1 MAKKPVTRIDPR
13 KELSPYLNHEF
24 NQQKNSRKSQ
34 AKISASLSSLQAER
48 RRSLRRRLGL
58 IMSVSVLAIAGLGY
72 YISPLANIST
82 VKVIGAS
89 DLPIKGIV
97 KASKIKASDKVFD
110 YLFQQKDLSQKLSKK
125 YPEIESAQA
134 HLGHVNQLIL
144 QINERKTVGYLKDGD
159 DYRKILSNGKLGS
172 TAITWAKVDQDKPI
186 FVGYNKATSL
196 KEDLNLFDSLP
207 KSFQNQVKLLSG
219 NTRRKSQVILVMKD
233 GNVIIGSTV
242 TLKSKLK
249 YYDEIKVK
257 AGKNSLIDLEIGAFS
272 RPLTSSEKKAYG
284 VSQLFYLFIYV
295 RIFSRQILMGA

>member
-34 AKISASLSSLQAER
+34 AKISASLPSLQAER

-58 IMSVSVLAIAGLGY
+58 IMSVSILAIAGLGY

-172 TAITWAKVDQDKPI
+172 TAITWTKVDQDKLI
-186 FVGYNKATSL
+186 FVGYNKSSSL
-196 KEDLNLFDSLP
+196 KEDLNLFNSLP

-284 VSQLFYLFIYV
+284 VS
-295 RIFSRQILMGA
+295 

>member
-34 AKISASLSSLQAER
+34 AKISASLSSLHAER

-58 IMSVSVLAIAGLGY
+58 IMSVSILAIAGLGY

-110 YLFQQKDLSQKLSKK
+110 YLFQQKDLIQKLSKK

-172 TAITWAKVDQDKPI
+172 TAITWTKVDQDKPI
-186 FVGYNKATSL
+186 FVGYNKSSSL
-196 KEDLNLFDSLP
+196 KEDLNLFNSLP

-242 TLKSKLK
+242 NLKSKLK

-284 VSQLFYLFIYV
+284 VS
-295 RIFSRQILMGA
+295 

>member
-144 QINERKTVGYLKDGD
+144 QINERKTVGYLKDGG

-196 KEDLNLFDSLP
+196 KEDLNLFNSLP

-249 YYDEIKVK
+249 YYGEIKVK

-284 VSQLFYLFIYV
+284 VS
-295 RIFSRQILMGA
+295 

>member
-34 AKISASLSSLQAER
+34 AKISALLPSLQAER

-58 IMSVSVLAIAGLGY
+58 IMSVSILAIAGLGY

-172 TAITWAKVDQDKPI
+172 TAITWTKVDQDKPI
-186 FVGYNKATSL
+186 FVGYNKSSSL
-196 KEDLNLFDSLP
+196 KEDLNLFNSLP

-284 VSQLFYLFIYV
+284 VS
-295 RIFSRQILMGA
+295 

>member
-24 NQQKNSRKSQ
+24 NQQKNSHKSQ

-196 KEDLNLFDSLP
+196 KEDLNLFNSLP

-284 VSQLFYLFIYV
+284 VS
-295 RIFSRQILMGA
+295 

>member
-125 YPEIESAQA
+125 YPEIQSAQA

-196 KEDLNLFDSLP
+196 KEDLNLFNSLP

-284 VSQLFYLFIYV
+284 VS
-295 RIFSRQILMGA
+295 

>member
-144 QINERKTVGYLKDGD
+144 QINERKTIGYLKDGD

-196 KEDLNLFDSLP
+196 KEDLNLFNSLP

-284 VSQLFYLFIYV
+284 VS
-295 RIFSRQILMGA
+295 

>member
-196 KEDLNLFDSLP
+196 KEDLNLFNSLP

-257 AGKNSLIDLEIGAFS
+257 AGKNSFIDLEIGAFS
-272 RPLTSSEKKAYG
+272 RPLIPSEKQAYG
-284 VSQLFYLFIYV
+284 VS
-295 RIFSRQILMGA
+295 

>member
-196 KEDLNLFDSLP
+196 KEDLNLFNSLP

-284 VSQLFYLFIYV
+284 VS
-295 RIFSRQILMGA
+295 

>member
-58 IMSVSVLAIAGLGY
+58 IMSVSILAIAGLGY

-172 TAITWAKVDQDKPI
+172 TAITWTKVDQDKPI
-186 FVGYNKATSL
+186 FVGYNKSSSL
-196 KEDLNLFDSLP
+196 KEDLNLFNSLP

-257 AGKNSLIDLEIGAFS
+257 ASKNSLIDLEIGAFS

-284 VSQLFYLFIYV
+284 VS
-295 RIFSRQILMGA
+295 

>member
-159 DYRKILSNGKLGS
+159 DYRKILSNGKLSS

-186 FVGYNKATSL
+186 FVGYNKETSL
-196 KEDLNLFDSLP
+196 KEDLNLFNSLP

-284 VSQLFYLFIYV
+284 VS
-295 RIFSRQILMGA
+295 

>member
-82 VKVIGAS
+82 VKVIGGS

-196 KEDLNLFDSLP
+196 KEDLNLFNSLP

-284 VSQLFYLFIYV
+284 VS
-295 RIFSRQILMGA
+295 

>member
-72 YISPLANIST
+72 YISPLANISA

-196 KEDLNLFDSLP
+196 KEDLNLFNSLP

-284 VSQLFYLFIYV
+284 VS
-295 RIFSRQILMGA
+295 

>member
-172 TAITWAKVDQDKPI
+172 TAITWAKVDQDRPI

-196 KEDLNLFDSLP
+196 KEDLNLFNSLP

-257 AGKNSLIDLEIGAFS
+257 AGKKSLIDLEIGAFS

-284 VSQLFYLFIYV
+284 VS
-295 RIFSRQILMGA
+295 

>member
-58 IMSVSVLAIAGLGY
+58 IMSVSILAIAGLGY

-144 QINERKTVGYLKDGD
+144 QINERKTVGYLKAGD

-172 TAITWAKVDQDKPI
+172 TAITWTKVDQDKPI
-186 FVGYNKATSL
+186 FVGYNKSSSL
-196 KEDLNLFDSLP
+196 KEDLNLFNSLP

-284 VSQLFYLFIYV
+284 VS
-295 RIFSRQILMGA
+295 

>member
-34 AKISASLSSLQAER
+34 AKISASLPSLQAER

-58 IMSVSVLAIAGLGY
+58 IMSVSILAIAGLGY

-82 VKVIGAS
+82 VKVIDAS

-159 DYRKILSNGKLGS
+159 DYRKILSNSKLGS
-172 TAITWAKVDQDKPI
+172 TAITWTKVDQDKPI
-186 FVGYNKATSL
+186 FVGYNKSSSL
-196 KEDLNLFDSLP
+196 KEDLNLFNSLP

-233 GNVIIGSTV
+233 GNVIIDSTV

-284 VSQLFYLFIYV
+284 VS
-295 RIFSRQILMGA
+295 